1 MARLRL
7 EKLDVDAYS
16 RLTPHL
22 AAPTLAA
29 DPWPF
34 YPGPMAQDSHFQ
46 SGVELLRLGS
56 PDLAIPEL
64 LAVTRSGQSPQAL
77 RLVGHPLTVGG
88 DGRSARSV
96 AQTSLPAPLS
106 GPLTNQ
112 N

>member
-22 AAPTLAA
+22 AAPTLTA

-64 LAVTRSGQSPQAL
+64 LAVNRSGQSPQAL
-77 RLVGHPLTVGG
+77 RLFVHLLTLAGHVPSSHSG
-88 DGRSARSV
+88 AR
-96 AQTSLPAPLS
+96 TY
-106 GPLTNQ
+106 
-112 N
+112 